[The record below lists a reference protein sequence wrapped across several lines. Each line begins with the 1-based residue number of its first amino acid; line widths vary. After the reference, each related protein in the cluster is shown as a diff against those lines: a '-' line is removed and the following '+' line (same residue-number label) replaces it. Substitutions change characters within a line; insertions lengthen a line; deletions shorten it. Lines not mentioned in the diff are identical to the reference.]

1 MNVEMYVLGEPIPKG
16 SYHMQRRGGK
26 TWIVPGSNANMK
38 NRMDEWAFR
47 VKSHAE
53 RSARANGLTAPCDG
67 PIAADVT
74 FYMPRP
80 KSAAKRIH
88 CAVRPDLDKLF
99 RGVFDPLIG
108 IVVTE
113 DSRIVSL
120 SGRKVYAGAESPV
133 GALIKIW
140 SVGS

>member
-1 MNVEMYVLGEPIPKG
+1 MNIEIVVPGVPEPKG

-26 TWIVPGSNANMK
+26 SWIVPGSNANMK

-47 VKSHAE
+47 VKSYAS
-53 RSARANGLTAPCDG
+53 RSAHANAILRPADG
-67 PIAADVT
+67 PLAADVT

-80 KSAAKRIH
+80 KIAAKRIH

-108 IVVTE
+108 VLLTE

-120 SGRKVYAGAESPV
+120 SGRKVYADADNPPGAHIRV
-133 GALIKIW
+133 W
-140 SVGS
+140 SV